1 MDVRQRYIDE
11 KLYNWKPVF
20 CFAPR
25 ISNVPENVED
35 NGKSTENFTIEN
47 FFVAT
52 NNKKFLIST
61 KKRLKK
67 IAFSEVRT
75 TAYDAK
81 TLQLKLFSSR

>member
-1 MDVRQRYIDE
+1 MDVRQRYIDK

-20 CFAPR
+20 RFAP

-35 NGKSTENFTIEN
+35 NGKSAENFTIEN

-61 KKRLKK
+61 KKRLSKK
-67 IAFSEVRT
+67 LHFLKYARRRT
-75 TAYDAK
+75 TIKLYN
-81 TLQLKLFSSR
+81 LLFSLR